1 MDLRWQVVAYL
12 LASILLRL
20 VIARLTASRAGQAG
34 WANRLLA
41 NWSAAL
47 LRFAYYLGLPYVT
60 LVLGVL
66 PSRYLGLVGLDRLP
80 AIADTPAAANLL
92 AQVRAAVSLLLLT
105 WLPDLGRLAGLT
117 ALVSLLLVVTW
128 LACRH
133 ALRPL
138 RSVCK
143 ADPAPYGI
151 ADPASF
157 SRSAYAAVHWSFY
170 RACVWLLT
178 GDLYLGVVGG
188 AILVYGEWLICSWW
202 SGPACDSTSA
212 EPRLVDASV
221 LATTSTIFYFVP
233 NLWLLA
239 PVHWLLTLAGWRILQ
254 PESVNSRPE
263 RGQGENPASQAPGQC
278 A

>member
-20 VIARLTASRAGQAG
+20 VIARLTAGRTGHAG
-34 WANRLLA
+34 WANRLMS
-41 NWSAAL
+41 NWPAAP
-47 LRFAYYLGLPYVT
+47 LRFAYYVGLPYVT

-80 AIADTPAAANLL
+80 AIADAPAAATLL
-92 AQVRAAVSLLLLT
+92 AQVRAALSLLLLM
-105 WLPDLGRLAGLT
+105 WLPDIGRMAGLT
-117 ALVSLLLVVTW
+117 ALMGLLLVVTW

-133 ALRPL
+133 ALRSL
-138 RSVCK
+138 RGTCS
-143 ADPAPYGI
+143 AEPARYDI
-151 ADPASF
+151 VDLASF

-178 GDLYLGVVGG
+178 GDLYLGIVGG
-188 AILVYGEWLICSWW
+188 VILVYGEWLICNWW
-202 SGPACDSTSA
+202 SRPASDSTSP
-212 EPRLVDASV
+212 ELRLVDASV

-233 NLWLLA
+233 NLWLLV
-239 PVHWLLTLAGWRILQ
+239 PIHWLLALVGRRILQ
-254 PESVNSRPE
+254 PVYVN
-263 RGQGENPASQAPGQC
+263 RGPAQGQPATRASQAPGQC